1 MHMHMHMHTH
11 MHTHMHMHT
20 HTHMHT
26 PLLTTRTHTHDRIT
40 AALTFTL
47 VTLLTGVAVQDV
59 AIAELMLQ
67 ALREPRGRL

>member
-1 MHMHMHMHTH
+1 MHTH
-11 MHTHMHMHT
+11 VHTHTNTHVHTHMHM
-20 HTHMHT
+20 
-26 PLLTTRTHTHDRIT
+26 PQLTTRTHTHDRIT